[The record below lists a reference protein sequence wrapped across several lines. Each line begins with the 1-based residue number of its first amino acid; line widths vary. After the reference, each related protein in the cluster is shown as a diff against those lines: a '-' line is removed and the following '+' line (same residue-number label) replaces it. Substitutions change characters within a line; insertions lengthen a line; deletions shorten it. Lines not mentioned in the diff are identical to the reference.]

1 MTAPYSDLADR
12 LWDEYLSVLRAHGFL
27 SREAICIAGVLHTIG
42 RDGWVMGEQ
51 GYTYG
56 SNANDLKTVRNRAK
70 AYPDA
75 DLSAWMVKALDDVQC
90 GHCHKHYG
98 GRRWNW
104 PKDYARPKLKFADN
118 VLTIDALCENEL
130 AEVNRDAR
138 YDHVELNVYT
148 HKPDFKKPKS
158 ERIRPVM
165 TYRSDTGRW
174 SFAIRGRPP
183 ELPDRC
189 YVVGGL
195 VGPGSVIRD
204 DLEIEWS
211 GKAHLGTEM
220 HDPVDAGVA
229 DHDRPDISALISHC
243 EKWKAT
249 QPASNTGH
257 HERWETVMTIIRRHD
272 FETAKLYAK
281 RWAVNGWRPWI
292 DLRAMLT
299 ERLETTGG

>member
-12 LWDEYLSVLRAHGFL
+12 LWDEYLKFLRAHGFL
-27 SREAICIAGVLHTIG
+27 SREAICLAGVLHTIG

-56 SNANDLKTVRNRAK
+56 SNLNDLRTVRNRAK

-75 DLSAWMVKALDDVQC
+75 DLAAWMVKALDDVQC

-148 HKPDFKKPKS
+148 QKPDFKKPKS

-165 TYRSDTGRW
+165 TYRSETGRW

-189 YVVGGL
+189 YAVGAL

-204 DLEIEWS
+204 DIEIEWS
-211 GKAHLGTEM
+211 GKAHQTDNKEP
-220 HDPVDAGVA
+220 DSGVA
-229 DHDRPDISALISHC
+229 HDRPATDPIILHIDR
-243 EKWKAT
+243 WKAS
-249 QPASNTGH
+249 QPRENTGH
-257 HERWETVMTIIRRHD
+257 HD
-272 FETAKLYAK
+272 
-281 RWAVNGWRPWI
+281 RWAFVKALIERGAIEQAIDYSHEWCDKGWPPWI
-292 DLRAMLT
+292 ALRGMLI
-299 ERLETTGG
+299 ERLEITGG